1 MSPYFVRA
9 PRLHS
14 PAAFPNGAAREMNML
29 YRFLAAGAA
38 ICALLSLGFSGQ
50 ADASKR
56 LTLKAPSLTILAAD
70 EENPEVDNLLDP
82 EATNGVPGGP
92 TAAMPGDEAKAGEEM
107 RAMPQD
113 EMKAMPSGGGG
124 ENKEIDQEEGK

>member
-82 EATNGVPGGP
+82 DLLCERHRLNCGGAY
-92 TAAMPGDEAKAGEEM
+92 AASALSSS
-107 RAMPQD
+107 R
-113 EMKAMPSGGGG
+113 
-124 ENKEIDQEEGK
+124 